1 MRSAARLLDA
11 DEGRISFCGK
21 DITHTRG
28 RELREV
34 YGAMQMIF
42 QMPEDSFDPRKT
54 LGWSIAEPLLRHGW
68 KEERRKERVA
78 ALLHEV
84 GLGTHFAVRYPHEAS
99 GGECQRA
106 APARP
111 GGRSD
116 RPLTACAGGFIGRRE
131 VACEALAGMP

>member
-1 MRSAARLLDA
+1 MEMILKAEGLVKSFGKGAAQRRVLESVDFSVAAGECLGIVGQSGCGKSTAMRITARLLDA

-54 LGWSIAEPLLRHGW
+54 LG
-68 KEERRKERVA
+68 
-78 ALLHEV
+78 
-84 GLGTHFAVRYPHEAS
+84 
-99 GGECQRA
+99 
-106 APARP
+106 
-111 GGRSD
+111 
-116 RPLTACAGGFIGRRE
+116 
-131 VACEALAGMP
+131 